1 MLLTSRNAQDLG
13 APLASLHAL
22 DWLNFF
28 LAALLTGFGPFVAV
42 YLADRGWR
50 PESIGFVLTAS
61 GLAGLISQIPAG
73 EITDLVSSRRM
84 LIGVGTAAVTLALLI
99 FALRPDFPSVLTAS
113 VIQGLAGSLLGP
125 AVAAVSLGLVGHD
138 ALAERLGRNQRFA
151 SIGSLATAAVLG
163 AAGYILTTQAI
174 FLVAAALWLPLLVVL
189 VRIRSADIHFG
200 RSCGAPDHHAKDPPR
215 ISLAALLKDHRLVT
229 FAACLFL
236 FQLANASLLPQ
247 IAQTLVQVHSHASSP
262 IISAMIVGPQIIVA
276 LLAPWVGRTAASA
289 GRRPLLIIGL
299 AAVPIRAALFLLM
312 PGPALLIAIQLL
324 DGLSG
329 ATLGVLTALVIAD
342 LTSGTGRFNLAQ
354 GLVGALSGVGASL
367 STSISGVVVEK
378 FGQAAGLSSVLAVGL
393 LAVAIVVAFMPET
406 KPATPPRRP
415 LNGTFTPS
423 SQVARRPRQDR
434 PPIGH
439 GPQGG
444 LGTRRARARDTITRP
459 PKIE

>member
-1 MLLTSRNAQDLG
+1 MLTASRNAQDVG
-13 APLASLHAL
+13 APLASQHAL

-61 GLAGLISQIPAG
+61 GLAGLVSQVPAG
-73 EITDLVSSRRM
+73 EIIDFVSSKRT
-84 LIGVGTAAVTLALLI
+84 LIGIGSAAVTLALLI
-99 FALRPDFPSVLTAS
+99 LAFRPDFPSVLTAS
-113 VIQGLAGSLLGP
+113 VFQGLAGSLLGP
-125 AVAAVSLGLVGHD
+125 AVAAISLGLVGHD
-138 ALAERLGRNQRFA
+138 ALAERLGRNQRF
-151 SIGSLATAAVLG
+151 SSVGSLATAAVLG
-163 AAGYILTTQAI
+163 AAGYLLTTQAI
-174 FLVAAALWLPLLVVL
+174 FLVAASLWLPLLVAL
-189 VRIRSADIHFG
+189 LRIRAADVHFG
-200 RSCGAPDHHAKDPPR
+200 RACGAPDHHAKDPPR
-215 ISLAALLKDHRLVT
+215 VSRIALLKDHRLVT

-247 IAQTLVQVHSHASSP
+247 IAQTLVHVHGRSSSP
-262 IISAMIVGPQIIVA
+262 IMSALIVGPQMIVA
-276 LLAPWVGRTAASA
+276 LMAPWVGRTAASA

-367 STSISGVVVEK
+367 STSISGVVVER
-378 FGQAAGLSSVLAVGL
+378 FGQAAGLLSVLAVGL
-393 LAVAIVVAFMPET
+393 IAVVIVVVFMPET
-406 KPATPPRRP
+406 KPSTPAPER
-415 LNGTFTPS
+415 T
-423 SQVARRPRQDR
+423 
-434 PPIGH
+434 
-439 GPQGG
+439 QGNVG
-444 LGTRRARARDTITRP
+444 AVLASGQTQ
-459 PKIE
+459 

>member
-1 MLLTSRNAQDLG
+1 MFTASRSAQDVG
-13 APLASLHAL
+13 APLASQHAL

-61 GLAGLISQIPAG
+61 GLAGLVSQIPAG
-73 EITDLVSSRRM
+73 EIIDFVSSKRT
-84 LIGVGTAAVTLALLI
+84 LIGIGSAAVTLALLI

-113 VIQGLAGSLLGP
+113 VFQGLAGSLLGP
-125 AVAAVSLGLVGHD
+125 AVAAISLGLVGHE
-138 ALAERLGRNQRFA
+138 ALAERLGRNQRF
-151 SIGSLATAAVLG
+151 SSVGSLATAAVLG
-163 AAGYILTTQAI
+163 AAGYLLTTQAI
-174 FLVAAALWLPLLVVL
+174 FLVAASLWLPLLVAL
-189 VRIRSADIHFG
+189 LRIRPADIHFG

-215 ISLAALLKDHRLVT
+215 VSRAALLKDHRLVT

-247 IAQTLVQVHSHASSP
+247 IAQTLVHVHGRSSSP
-262 IISAMIVGPQIIVA
+262 IMSALIVGPQIIVA
-276 LLAPWVGRTAASA
+276 LIAPWVGRTAASA
-289 GRRPLLIIGL
+289 GRRPLLIVGL

-354 GLVGALSGVGASL
+354 GVVGALSGVGASL
-367 STSISGVVVEK
+367 STSISGVVVER
-378 FGQAAGLSSVLAVGL
+378 FGQAAGLLSVLAVGL
-393 LAVAIVVAFMPET
+393 VAVVIVVVFMPET
-406 KPATPPRRP
+406 KPSTPASE
-415 LNGTFTPS
+415 GTEGD
-423 SQVARRPRQDR
+423 VGAVLA
-434 PPIGH
+434 
-439 GPQGG
+439 GG
-444 LGTRRARARDTITRP
+444 QTQ
-459 PKIE
+459 

>member
-1 MLLTSRNAQDLG
+1 MLFTSRNAQDLG

-73 EITDLVSSRRM
+73 EITDLVSARRM
-84 LIGVGTAAVTLALLI
+84 LIGVGTAAITLALLI

-113 VIQGLAGSLLGP
+113 VMQGMAGSLLGP
-125 AVAAVSLGLVGHD
+125 AVTAVSLGLVGHD

-151 SIGSLATAAVLG
+151 SIGSLTTAAVLG

-174 FLVAAALWLPLLVVL
+174 FLVAATLWLPLLVAL

-215 ISLAALLKDHRLVT
+215 ISRAALLKDRRLVT

-247 IAQTLVQVHSHASSP
+247 IAQTLVQVHSHASGP
-262 IISAMIVGPQIIVA
+262 IMSAMIVGPQIIVA

-312 PGPALLIAIQLL
+312 PGPPLLIAIQLL

-354 GLVGALSGVGASL
+354 GLVGAVSGVGASL

-393 LAVAIVVAFMPET
+393 IAVAIVVAFMPET
-406 KPATPPRRP
+406 KPATPAAE
-415 LNGTFTPS
+415 TPERNVHAV
-423 SQVARRPRQDR
+423 VA
-434 PPIGH
+434 
-439 GPQGG
+439 GG
-444 LGTRRARARDTITRP
+444 QTP
-459 PKIE
+459 

>member
-1 MLLTSRNAQDLG
+1 MFTASRSARDVG
-13 APLASLHAL
+13 APLASAHAL

-61 GLAGLISQIPAG
+61 GLAGLVSQIPAG
-73 EITDLVSSRRM
+73 EIIDFVSSKRT
-84 LIGVGTAAVTLALLI
+84 LIGIGSAAVTLALLI

-113 VIQGLAGSLLGP
+113 LLQGVAGSLLGP
-125 AVAAVSLGLVGHD
+125 AVAAISLGLVGHD
-138 ALAERLGRNQRFA
+138 ALAERLGRNQRF
-151 SIGSLATAAVLG
+151 SSVGSLVTAAVLG
-163 AAGYILTTQAI
+163 AAGYLLTTQAI
-174 FLVAAALWLPLLVVL
+174 FLVAASLWLPLLVAL
-189 VRIRSADIHFG
+189 LRIRAADVHFG
-200 RSCGAPDHHAKDPPR
+200 RACGAPDHHAKDPPR
-215 ISLAALLKDHRLVT
+215 VSRIALLKDHRLVT

-247 IAQTLVQVHSHASSP
+247 IAQTLVHVHGRSSSP
-262 IISAMIVGPQIIVA
+262 IMSALIVGPQIIVA

-299 AAVPIRAALFLLM
+299 AAVPIRAALFLMM

-367 STSISGVVVEK
+367 STSISGVVVER
-378 FGQAAGLSSVLAVGL
+378 FGQAAGLLSVLAVGL
-393 LAVAIVVAFMPET
+393 VAVVIVIVFMPET
-406 KPATPPRRP
+406 KPSTPASESTKGDVGAV
-415 LNGTFTPS
+415 L
-423 SQVARRPRQDR
+423 A
-434 PPIGH
+434 
-439 GPQGG
+439 GG
-444 LGTRRARARDTITRP
+444 RTQ
-459 PKIE
+459 

>member
-1 MLLTSRNAQDLG
+1 MVLTSRNAQDVG
-13 APLASLHAL
+13 APLASLRAL

-61 GLAGLISQIPAG
+61 GLAGLISQVPAG
-73 EITDLVSSRRM
+73 EIIDLVSWRRM

-151 SIGSLATAAVLG
+151 AIGSLATAAVLG
-163 AAGYILTTQAI
+163 AAGYLLTSQAI

-215 ISLAALLKDHRLVT
+215 ISRAALLKDHRLVT

-247 IAQTLVQVHSHASSP
+247 IAQTLVQVHGHASSP
-262 IISAMIVGPQIIVA
+262 IMSAIIVA

-289 GRRPLLIIGL
+289 GRRPLLIVGL

-329 ATLGVLTALVIAD
+329 ATLGVLTALVVAD

-406 KPATPPRRP
+406 KPSTP
-415 LNGTFTPS
+415 LAETPERNVHAV
-423 SQVARRPRQDR
+423 VAGRQT
-434 PPIGH
+434 P
-439 GPQGG
+439 
-444 LGTRRARARDTITRP
+444 
-459 PKIE
+459 

>member
-1 MLLTSRNAQDLG
+1 MLTASRNAQDVG
-13 APLASLHAL
+13 APLASQHAL

-61 GLAGLISQIPAG
+61 GLAGLVSQVPAG
-73 EITDLVSSRRM
+73 EIIDFVSSKRT
-84 LIGVGTAAVTLALLI
+84 LIGIGSTAVTLALLI
-99 FALRPDFPSVLTAS
+99 FAFRPDFPSVLIAS
-113 VIQGLAGSLLGP
+113 VFQSLAGSLLGP
-125 AVAAVSLGLVGHD
+125 AVAAISLGLVGHD
-138 ALAERLGRNQRFA
+138 ALAERLGRNQRF
-151 SIGSLATAAVLG
+151 SSVGSLATAAVLG
-163 AAGYILTTQAI
+163 AAGYLLTTQAI
-174 FLVAAALWLPLLVVL
+174 FLVAASLWLPLLVAL
-189 VRIRSADIHFG
+189 LQIRAADVHFG
-200 RSCGAPDHHAKDPPR
+200 RACGAPDHHAKDPPR
-215 ISLAALLKDHRLVT
+215 VSRIALLKDHRLVT

-247 IAQTLVQVHSHASSP
+247 IAQTLVHVHGRSSSP
-262 IISAMIVGPQIIVA
+262 IMSALIVGPQIIVA
-276 LLAPWVGRTAASA
+276 LMAPWVGRTAASA

-367 STSISGVVVEK
+367 STSISGVVVER
-378 FGQAAGLSSVLAVGL
+378 FGQAAGLLSVLAVGL
-393 LAVAIVVAFMPET
+393 IAVVIVVVFMPET
-406 KPATPPRRP
+406 KPSTPASE
-415 LNGTFTPS
+415 GT
-423 SQVARRPRQDR
+423 
-434 PPIGH
+434 
-439 GPQGG
+439 QGNVG
-444 LGTRRARARDTITRP
+444 AVLAGGQTQ
-459 PKIE
+459 